1 MNTVYLVY
9 IDLEDKISFEYSETV
24 LIGVYSTEEKAQ
36 EAQDLATQDFQ
47 TTDVVSD
54 TWILPVEV
62 DTTFERSFWVQEQE
76 A

>member
-62 DTTFERSFWVQEQE
+62 DTMFERSFWVQEQE